1 MEFFCFTSKIRVNR
15 RFFAGGKKLEL
26 VRPSEMKRHLA
37 QLFPQRKEPDG
48 EEGLGSEG
56 LEVIL
61 AETNKSRRLGE
72 RLKARIGGC

>member
-1 MEFFCFTSKIRVNR
+1 
-15 RFFAGGKKLEL
+15 
-26 VRPSEMKRHLA
+26 MKRHLA